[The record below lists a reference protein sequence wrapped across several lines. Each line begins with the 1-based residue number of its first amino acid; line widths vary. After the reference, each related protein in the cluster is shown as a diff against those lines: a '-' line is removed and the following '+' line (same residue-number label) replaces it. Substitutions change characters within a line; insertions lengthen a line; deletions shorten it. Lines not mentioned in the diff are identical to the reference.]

1 MTFLDFIYMWHI
13 VFLFTFLSGSESNNK
28 LSSLFILMMSCNT
41 FIHLLQLWST
51 LRIHVL
57 VWVGDKDATATV
69 GRDGELPS
77 RGHGSR
83 DGPDQGLGLQC
94 KAMDLPLEKPF

>member
-1 MTFLDFIYMWHI
+1 MTFLDFIYIQHI
-13 VFLFTFLSGSESNNK
+13 VFLFTFVSGSESNNK
-28 LSSLFILMMSCNT
+28 LSSLFTLMMSCNT

-51 LRIHVL
+51 LYLRVL
-57 VWVGDKDATATV
+57 VWVGDKDATAAV

-77 RGHGSR
+77 PGHG
-83 DGPDQGLGLQC
+83 PNQEVGLQF